1 MKNGKKKEKKLFKI
15 EDRYGDIN
23 VKFPNMTYDDLI
35 ILIPNAWNYGASIYE
50 ILEDGSRKTLFI
62 PQYFEEDE
70 EIPVEFGYDIIE
82 LDQRYIRH
90 IKTNSIWI
98 LEWQL
103 EELSDYLIRHGLR
116 DEYRIGIAQKYTL
129 L

>member
-1 MKNGKKKEKKLFKI
+1 MRDGKKREKRLFQI

-23 VKFPNMTYDDLI
+23 AKFPNMTYDDLI
-35 ILIPNAWNYGASIYE
+35 ILIPNAWNYEASVYE
-50 ILEDGSRKTLFI
+50 ILEDGSRKTLFN
-62 PQYFEEDE
+62 PPYFEEDE

-103 EELSDYLIRHGLR
+103 EELSNYLIRHGLK